1 MSESDSYSQEWVAIQ
16 RLEITNFAGKTVDL
30 SPFFL
35 TIDIQEDI
43 FMPVCSG
50 TITLIDSENFYENFP
65 IIGEETITITYKDF
79 YSAPITRTF
88 ATYGV
93 DARERSTERGTGYM
107 LNFCSVELLSNRE
120 NSYSKSYKDL
130 EPHKIFS
137 EAFGRV
143 GPTKGINIETTVGL
157 QNFVVPMLYPLEVCA
172 QMAARAISASGHK
185 GSYVFFEDN
194 AKFNFVS
201 LETLIAGGAV
211 KYIVGDGSVSS
222 VANPKFIFRNYKFQK
237 PIDNIKNKMTGGQG
251 VETKSLDL
259 LNRKMEDKSYDHYGA
274 DYTKVNRVNS
284 SNPDL
289 KTTSSTYKQTS
300 NKGLRKL
307 VIKGADFDEFKSSK
321 NETISV
327 RYNVLSTY
335 TNGPKIHAELPFN
348 AALTVGMM
356 VDVKIPK
363 IDAGIQSDIPSNDKY
378 TQGKYIVMALRQII
392 SPDHAET
399 VVELAK
405 DTYTES
411 HG

>member
-1 MSESDSYSQEWVAIQ
+1 MSESETYSQEWVAIQ

-35 TIDIQEDI
+35 SIDIQEDI
-43 FMPVCSG
+43 FMPMCSG

-65 IIGEETITITYKDF
+65 IIGEELITITYKDF
-79 YSAPITRTF
+79 YSEPITRTF

-93 DARERSTERGTGYM
+93 DARERSSERGTGYM

-120 NSYSKSYKDL
+120 NSYSKSYNNL
-130 EPHKIFS
+130 EPHVIFT
-137 EAFGRV
+137 EAFNRLS
-143 GPTKGINIETTVGL
+143 PTKPVNIEPTVGL

-172 QMAARAISASGHK
+172 QMAARAISSAGYT

-194 AKFNFVS
+194 TQFNFVS
-201 LETLIAGGAV
+201 LESLISKAPL
-211 KYIVGDGSVSS
+211 KYIVGDASVAA
-222 VANPKFIFRNYKFQK
+222 VANPKFIFKNYKFQK
-237 PIDNIKNKMTGGQG
+237 PVDNIKNKMSGGQG

-259 LNRKMEDKSYDHYGA
+259 LNRKMEDKSYDHYGG
-274 DYTKVNRVNS
+274 DYSKVNRVNT

-307 VIKGADFDEFKSSK
+307 VIKGADEDFKSTK
-321 NETISV
+321 NDTVSV
-327 RYNVLSTY
+327 RYNILSSY
-335 TNGPKIHAELPFN
+335 VNGPKIHAELPFN
-348 AALTVGMM
+348 ATLSVGMM
-356 VDVKIPK
+356 VDVEIPK
-363 IDAGIQSDIPSNDKY
+363 IDASVQSDIPGNDKY
-378 TQGKYIVMALRQII
+378 TQGKYIVMACRQII
-392 SPDHAET
+392 SPDHGET
-399 VVELAK
+399 IVEFAK